1 MESRIES
8 LLERYWAGE
17 STLEEEKEVKEW
29 FAKNQHMTAEGQYFR
44 QLRQRQNQRP
54 AKPLVHPGRK
64 RSRAQW
70 SVAAA
75 ITVGIAAAFFVIK
88 DAQEQR
94 EFVVEDPQEA
104 IEITRKALL
113 MVGKGLNE
121 GKVYSNE
128 LTRIKDA
135 EELITK
141 KDE

>member
-17 STLEEEKEVKEW
+17 STLEEEKEVKAW
-29 FAKNQHMTAEGQYFR
+29 FAKNPHLTADAQYFR
-44 QLRQRQNQRP
+44 QLRQQQNQRP
-54 AKPLVHPGRK
+54 QRPLVHPGRK

-75 ITVGIAAAFFVIK
+75 ITVGIAAAFFVVK

-113 MVGKGLNE
+113 MIGTGLNE
-121 GKVYSNE
+121 GKVHSSQ

-141 KDE
+141 KDD